1 MVFIDV
7 YYCCVFEV
15 KGTES
20 SRLWEFSVIQ
30 QERGHQ
36 ILDMNIDLE
45 ANQSC
50 ICLSVQCILACFGL
64 NFRVFFF

>member
-20 SRLWEFSVIQ
+20 SKLWEFNVIQ
-30 QERGHQ
+30 LERGHQ
-36 ILDMNIDLE
+36 ILDMNIDLD
-45 ANQSC
+45 AKQ
-50 ICLSVQCILACFGL
+50 
-64 NFRVFFF
+64 RVVFV